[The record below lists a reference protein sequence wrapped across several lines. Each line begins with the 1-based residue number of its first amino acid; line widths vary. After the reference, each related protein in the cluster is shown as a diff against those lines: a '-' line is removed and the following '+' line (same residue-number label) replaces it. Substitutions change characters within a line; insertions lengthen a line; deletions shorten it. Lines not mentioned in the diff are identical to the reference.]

1 MRNRSYENDF
11 DWHENET
18 ACRTHFHMKG
28 FALRLVLKQRHK
40 RTWKWPIRG
49 HSHLLDITTCLYD
62 SSFSLVLVPIEKIY
76 VTLEMVFLHISK
88 HQKFSLNTPLRVDFV
103 LNSLLDDCRLEIW

>member
-1 MRNRSYENDF
+1 MGNRSYENDF

-28 FALRLVLKQRHK
+28 FALRLVLTQRHK
-40 RTWKWPIRG
+40 RTRKWPIRG
-49 HSHLLDITTCLYD
+49 HSHVWI
-62 SSFSLVLVPIEKIY
+62 SPHVSFSLVLVLIEKIY

-88 HQKFSLNTPLRVDFV
+88 HLKFSQNTPLRIDFV
-103 LNSLLDDCRLEIW
+103 LNSLLDNCRLEIW